1 MRLELDVADP
11 AALAADHLALAT
23 GAEPAEKAARYAA
36 AGDLYAGPLA
46 DPAAARELYREALAY
61 RPGDHLLLTKS
72 LGLVAGD
79 GDWSYSLDLLQRLID
94 TEQDPV
100 VRARYRHVAAMILRD
115 ELGRRDD
122 AAVALAG
129 ALDDAPTLF
138 AAAADLEALLDET
151 TEPAKRIFFYYR
163 RLEQLRHETC
173 PPGELLR
180 LRDRLGELCLAVGR
194 REDALCAFE
203 VALTFAPD
211 DLARRQRLASLY
223 LEAGDDH
230 VDDAIAQH
238 QEILSRNRRRT
249 VSYEALAALYE
260 RSGRRPQA
268 QACEEALAVI
278 GMRAVDSGRFRAV
291 RPLTG
296 GVPTALD
303 ADAWRVLAG
312 EAVDVQLSALFALVT
327 PAVAAARARL
337 RPPPRRS
344 VGAKLDD
351 GDLPIA
357 RALRRAIG
365 VLGVPR
371 PPAFVDREQAAPC
384 RIVLRSA
391 DGVLAPA
398 LMVGPAALDGSLD
411 ERALAFTVA
420 RRLADLHAEWFARL
434 LCPRTDELIQL
445 VELAIVLGAGGDADP
460 ASPRERAAQWLASSL
475 HPVALDH
482 VVALGRKLRAR
493 AIDPGRAALDW
504 LEATD
509 RAADRVGLVVAGD
522 LATCVRALELEPSVR
537 SDKQDRILE
546 LVWSSV
552 TEDVLAVR
560 ARVEGWSL
568 AAGAPAAA
576 RDAR

>member
-1 MRLELDVADP
+1 M
-11 AALAADHLALAT
+11 
-23 GAEPAEKAARYAA
+23 
-36 AGDLYAGPLA
+36 
-46 DPAAARELYREALAY
+46 
-61 RPGDHLLLTKS
+61 
-72 LGLVAGD
+72 
-79 GDWSYSLDLLQRLID
+79 QRLID

-100 VRARYRHVAAMILRD
+100 VRARYRHLTAMILRD
-115 ELGRRDD
+115 ELGRRD
-122 AAVALAG
+122 AAAEALAG
-129 ALDDAPTLF
+129 ALADDPTLF
-138 AAAADLEALLDET
+138 AAAAELEALLDEA
-151 TEPAKRIFFYYR
+151 TEPAERIVFYYR

-180 LRDRLGELCLAVGR
+180 LWDRLGELCLAVGR

-211 DLARRQRLASLY
+211 DPARRQRLADLY

-238 QEILSRNRRRT
+238 QEILARNRRRID
-249 VSYEALAALYE
+249 SYEALAALHA

-268 QACEEALAVI
+268 QACEEAVAVI

-296 GVPTALD
+296 GAPTPLD
-303 ADAWRVLAG
+303 ADAWRALAG
-312 EAVDVQLSALFALVT
+312 ETVDVQLSALFAVVT
-327 PAVAAARARL
+327 PAVAAARVRR
-337 RPPPRRS
+337 RPPPRR
-344 VGAKLDD
+344 AAQAALADD
-351 GDLPIA
+351 DRPIA
-357 RALRRAIG
+357 RVLRRAVG

-384 RIVLRSA
+384 RIVLRPG

-398 LMVGPAALDGSLD
+398 LMIGPSALDGSLD

-420 RRLADLHAEWFARL
+420 RRLADLHAERFARL
-434 LCPRTDELIQL
+434 MCPRADELTQL

-493 AIDPGRAALDW
+493 AIDPGRAAIDW

-509 RAADRVGLVVAGD
+509 RAADRIGLVVAGD
-522 LATCVRALELEPSVR
+522 LATCVRALELEPAAR

-546 LVWSSV
+546 LIWSSV
-552 TEDVLAVR
+552 TEDLLAVR
-560 ARVEGWSL
+560 ARVEGWSSAGGVP
-568 AAGAPAAA
+568 AAGTPGADSGGAEDVRASA
-576 RDAR
+576 R